1 MKRKETAPSQR
12 RGPGRPRKQPTESV
26 EAEPVEYEADS
37 VRDPTEDEIDSRA
50 QTPRV
55 APRDPDFQPQLVP
68 PTLPPV
74 VPIPTATSWAKDR
87 ARIPLLA
94 RSVKDRFTLFYGVPD
109 PSVARSWLG
118 NVEDTFEYLSCTE
131 EEKAELAAY
140 HLRDQAV
147 TWWKMQRSLFG
158 DQSIT
163 WTLFRD
169 SFERQYFPAPYRM
182 ARRQEFLSLK
192 QGDRSV
198 MEYNAEFNRLAEY
211 CPQFV
216 AQDSDLL
223 DQFTQGLAAYIRI
236 RMSGFTPSTYREA
249 LDRALMIEM
258 TQQQVSQERGKD
270 KQKAQGT
277 TPNQRRQNKDQK
289 KRKKWQ
295 GSQDTSGESYRS
307 AKTGRSSA
315 GSSKSSQ
322 KDYSSVPKC
331 YRCGTEGHLRPNCP
345 LGQDVCYY
353 CKLPGHVSHECTL
366 KAQMEAAKSTPQGSR
381 TTQTRQS
388 KG

>member
-1 MKRKETAPSQR
+1 MKCGDTTPRPR
-12 RGPGRPRKQPTESV
+12 RGPGRPRKPHIESV
-26 EAEPVEYEADS
+26 EAEPVEYEEDS
-37 VRDPTEDEIDSRA
+37 VRDPTEVEIDSHV
-50 QTPRV
+50 QTPQVPTRY
-55 APRDPDFQPQLVP
+55 PGFQPQLVP

-74 VPIPTATSWAKDR
+74 APIPTATSWTKDR

-109 PSVARSWLG
+109 PSVAHSWLG

-140 HLRDQAV
+140 HLRDQVV
-147 TWWKMQRSLFG
+147 TWWKMQKSLFG

-163 WTLFRD
+163 WTLFRET
-169 SFERQYFPAPYRM
+169 FERQYFPAPYRM

-198 MEYNAEFNRLAEY
+198 MEYEAKFNRLAEY
-211 CPQFV
+211 CPQLV
-216 AQDSDLL
+216 AQDSDRL
-223 DQFTQGLAAYIRI
+223 DQFIQGLAAYIRI

-258 TQQQVSQERGKD
+258 TQQRVSQERGKD

-277 TPNQRRQNKDQK
+277 APNQKQQYKDKK

-295 GSQDTSGESYRS
+295 GS
-307 AKTGRSSA
+307 
-315 GSSKSSQ
+315 
-322 KDYSSVPKC
+322 
-331 YRCGTEGHLRPNCP
+331 
-345 LGQDVCYY
+345 
-353 CKLPGHVSHECTL
+353 
-366 KAQMEAAKSTPQGSR
+366 
-381 TTQTRQS
+381 
-388 KG
+388 